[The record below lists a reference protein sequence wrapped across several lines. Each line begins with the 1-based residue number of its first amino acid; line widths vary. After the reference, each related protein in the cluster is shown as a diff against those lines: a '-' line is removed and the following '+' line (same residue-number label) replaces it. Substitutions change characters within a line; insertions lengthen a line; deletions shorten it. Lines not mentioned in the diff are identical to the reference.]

1 MLAPAG
7 IVFLSKNNLYKYRQV
22 GEKLR
27 EVKMQISP
35 DPCISHAHEMIN
47 ILQDEDLWLLV
58 VPHGTLADYSQ
69 IDLAV
74 VSSDGQ
80 WSACANID
88 QHMPAGIREGSGG
101 FVVIAAPTNQDG
113 RTAIQQYFKMAPDYQ
128 PLNPALKGILL
139 IV

>member
-1 MLAPAG
+1 MSVLLTIQRIIGVDASG
-7 IVFLSKNNLYKYRQV
+7 QEC
-22 GEKLR
+22 EKLR

-35 DPCISHAHEMIN
+35 DTCEIHTNGMIN

-58 VPHGTLADYSQ
+58 VPNGTVADYAQ

-80 WSACANID
+80 WSTHTCINQDI
-88 QHMPAGIREGSGG
+88 PSGIVEGSGG
-101 FVVIAAPTNQDG
+101 FVVIAAPTTQDG
-113 RTAIQQYFKMAPDYQ
+113 RAAIQQYFKTVPDYQ
-128 PLNPALKGILL
+128 PFNPALKGILL

>member
-1 MLAPAG
+1 
-7 IVFLSKNNLYKYRQV
+7 
-22 GEKLR
+22 
-27 EVKMQISP
+27 MQISP
-35 DPCISHAHEMIN
+35 DTCESYAHEMIN

-58 VPHGTLADYSQ
+58 IPNGTLADYSQ

-80 WSACANID
+80 WSANTCIE
-88 QHMPAGIREGSGG
+88 QKMPNGIGEGSGG

-113 RTAIQQYFKMAPDYQ
+113 RAAIQQYFKTAPDYQ

>member
-1 MLAPAG
+1 
-7 IVFLSKNNLYKYRQV
+7 
-22 GEKLR
+22 
-27 EVKMQISP
+27 MQISP
-35 DPCISHAHEMIN
+35 DTCKSHAHQMIN

-69 IDLAV
+69 IDLVV

-80 WSACANID
+80 WSTCANID
-88 QHMPAGIREGSGG
+88 QHMPARIREGSGG

-113 RTAIQQYFKMAPDYQ
+113 RAAIQQYFKTAPDYQ